1 MIKPTEYKSLTYDEI
16 KARKG
21 TAVSAD
27 IKQKAQETLSK
38 FVALFKHKHL

>member
-21 TAVSAD
+21 TAISSD
-27 IKQKAQETLSK
+27 IKSQAVGILST
-38 FVALFKHKHL
+38 FVELFKAKHL